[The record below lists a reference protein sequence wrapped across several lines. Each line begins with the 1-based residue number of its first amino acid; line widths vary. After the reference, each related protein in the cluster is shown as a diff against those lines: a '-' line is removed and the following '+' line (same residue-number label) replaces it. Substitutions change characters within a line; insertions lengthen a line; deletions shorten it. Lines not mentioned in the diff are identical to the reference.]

1 MSRIL
6 KRPMFKRG
14 GQSNDGIMSNVV
26 DREQYKF
33 GSMTEDEIRSKIALL
48 TGLQDRFAPLPK
60 TRLPIGE
67 VGVALA

>member
-26 DREQYKF
+26 DRS
-33 GSMTEDEIRSKIALL
+33 SMHWVVLMK
-48 TGLQDRFAPLPK
+48 K
-60 TRLPIGE
+60 N
-67 VGVALA
+67 

>member
-26 DREQYKF
+26 DRKGQI
-33 GSMTEDEIRSKIALL
+33 DL
-48 TGLQDRFAPLPK
+48 
-60 TRLPIGE
+60 
-67 VGVALA
+67 VA

>member
-26 DREQYKF
+26 DRTMHAQNPF
-33 GSMTEDEIRSKIALL
+33 VTGIDE
-48 TGLQDRFAPLPK
+48 
-60 TRLPIGE
+60 
-67 VGVALA
+67 

>member
-26 DREQYKF
+26 DRKQYAL
-33 GSMTEDEIRSKIALL
+33 GSIDEEKLR
-48 TGLQDRFAPLPK
+48 
-60 TRLPIGE
+60 
-67 VGVALA
+67 

>member
-26 DREQYKF
+26 DRTMHAQNPF
-33 GSMTEDEIRSKIALL
+33 VTGIDEERLRSDAAAI
-48 TGLQDRFAPLPK
+48 TGVLDRFDRDWETLVFLIFL
-60 TRLPIGE
+60 T
-67 VGVALA
+67 